1 MFFTNTQTPKNKILL
16 QNERYQLL
24 PETYQAVLNL
34 ADQLVLPAL
43 DSEISEE
50 LSDSRYIENYIK
62 LLLFVKYLDVF
73 DINQTDRKILSSTLD
88 SVNQKLYEKLQSI
101 NQQTNADAF
110 IAAQDIYNLPESLR
124 RRFEFFVFREG
135 QEQFSLKELL
145 LALKGEVISK
155 VAMFSVS
162 NQDVQLEDLNQ
173 LILRE
178 FQFAVANNTHV
189 YYLKGFSAFLKKALS
204 SVKPSANAMERIFE
218 PHFILKGNRVYLS
231 LKTYGKFIR
240 EMTMCLSN
248 PASNVRKYALE
259 ILTKI
264 EPYDFP
270 ESKVDSKII
279 GECDALRLC
288 LEVKSFSWF
297 LCIELLYIYS
307 LIILSNL
314 LI

>member
-24 PETYQAVLNL
+24 PETYQAVLDL
-34 ADQLVLPAL
+34 ADQLISPAL

-73 DINQTDRKILSSTLD
+73 DINQTDKQTLSLTLD
-88 SVNQKLYEKLQSI
+88 SVNQKLYEKLQNI
-101 NQQTNADAF
+101 DQQTNVDAF
-110 IAAQDIYNLPESLR
+110 IAAQDIYNLPENLR
-124 RRFEFFVFREG
+124 RRFEFSIFRQG

-145 LALKGEVISK
+145 LTLKGEVISK
-155 VAMFSVS
+155 VAVFSIS
-162 NQDVQLEDLNQ
+162 SQDTQLEDLNQ

-178 FQFAVANNTHV
+178 FQFATANKTHV
-189 YYLKGFSAFLKKALS
+189 YYLKGFSNFLRKALS
-204 SVKPSANAMERIFE
+204 SLKPNPNAMERTLE
-218 PHFILKGNRVYLS
+218 PHFTLKGNRVYLS
-231 LKTYGKFIR
+231 LKTFGHFIK

-288 LEVKSFSWF
+288 LEVKILFIIFMYRSVP
-297 LCIELLYIYS
+297 IYIYS
-307 LIILSNL
+307 SHFV
-314 LI
+314 